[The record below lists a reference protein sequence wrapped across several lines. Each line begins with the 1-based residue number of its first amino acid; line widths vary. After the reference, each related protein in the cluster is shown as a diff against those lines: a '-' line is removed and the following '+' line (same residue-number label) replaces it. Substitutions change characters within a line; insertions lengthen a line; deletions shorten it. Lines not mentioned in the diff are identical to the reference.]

1 MKKLLLLSA
10 FALSFTLFS
19 CTADDNDP
27 QPVNKTVKITT
38 PVQAEIPADGP
49 GDGEP
54 KSPPPPPTK
63 P

>member
-54 KSPPPPPTK
+54 KLPPPPPQK

>member
-38 PVQAEIPADGP
+38 PVQAEIPGEGP
-49 GDGEP
+49 GDGTVGT
-54 KSPPPPPTK
+54 PPPPPRG
-63 P
+63 